1 MTEQAIEQTPAAEP
15 LPEVPLQFRGREIWA
30 RMPRPEQLLVWQRT
44 LDKLQNA
51 GPDTNWT
58 ASTVMVA
65 LERLRKIV
73 DSILVNEADKTWIDD
88 QFLEGSMEFKDLVP
102 LINGVAEK
110 FAELAAEAAPNREAR
125 RAKKAGKTATR
136 KAAR

>member
-1 MTEQAIEQTPAAEP
+1 MTEQVTEQAA
-15 LPEVPLQFRGREIWA
+15 PEMPEASVPFRGREVWV

-88 QFLEGSMEFKDLVP
+88 QFLEGTMQFTELVP
-102 LINGVAEK
+102 LVNLTAEK
-110 FAELAAEAAPNREAR
+110 FAEMAEQEAPNRAAR
-125 RAKKAGKTATR
+125 RAKKSGK
-136 KAAR
+136 KAARKAVR